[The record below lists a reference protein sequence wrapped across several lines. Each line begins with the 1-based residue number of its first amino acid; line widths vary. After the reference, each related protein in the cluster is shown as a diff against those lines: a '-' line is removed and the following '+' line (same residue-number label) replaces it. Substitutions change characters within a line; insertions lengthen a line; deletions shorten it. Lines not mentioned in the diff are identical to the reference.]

1 MTSGIIQDVLTKFK
15 EQSSKLETSKTKDQ
29 TPKTTLSQLR
39 TLLWL
44 KWTLFRNSFRSKKAV
59 VNRLA
64 SILGMLAALIFAL
77 LIALGLGAAAFVL
90 SSPQIMTHIT
100 SREARGAAESL
111 PSAEFIFFSIISFF
125 YLMWATLPLSI
136 GTGRQFEPGRLLMYP
151 ISLRKLFA
159 LDFISETVN
168 LQSIFAIPAI
178 FAIGVGAG
186 LGKGMLGWSLL
197 AACFAAAFGLVLAKW
212 LSISVGSMMQRKRS
226 RAEGLIALLGIVVG
240 LGGAVIGQIAPTLFK
255 YAESFRGLRWT
266 PPGAF
271 AVALTRGLAEG
282 GGLDYFLSLLT
293 LTGYTGILIFVSFWI
308 AKRAALGQGGRRR
321 KFQAKRATRN
331 ESYTGWE
338 IPGFSGELAAVIE
351 KELRYV
357 ARNAQARLMV
367 LMPLILIVLR
377 VVNTSRLQ
385 SGASPGDSPLGSQI
399 LIYAEGLIATAGVLY
414 VFLILT
420 GISCNLFAFEE
431 HGMRTLILSPVS
443 RAKILVGKNVAV
455 TFMALIFSIALL
467 LVNEIIFGDLTLH
480 ALLFAA
486 LSFVVF
492 AGLMSIIGNGLSI
505 RFPKRMK
512 FGKRMNVSGAT
523 GLLLIPIIILLALPP
538 LGATA
543 AGFITQSWLV
553 EYATLALFAVLAIG
567 AYFLLIGTQGEAL
580 QRREVEILEAIR
592 EPSDN

>member
-1 MTSGIIQDVLTKFK
+1 
-15 EQSSKLETSKTKDQ
+15 
-29 TPKTTLSQLR
+29 
-39 TLLWL
+39 
-44 KWTLFRNSFRSKKAV
+44 
-59 VNRLA
+59 
-64 SILGMLAALIFAL
+64 MLAALIFAL
-77 LIALGLGAAAFVL
+77 LIAFGLGVVAYAL
-90 SSPQIMTHIT
+90 SSPQIMTQIS

-111 PSAEFIFFSIISFF
+111 PSAEFLFFSIISFF

-186 LGKGMLGWSLL
+186 LANGMLGWSLL
-197 AACFAAAFGLVLAKW
+197 AAGFAASFGLVLAKW
-212 LSISVGSMMQRKRS
+212 LSISVGSMMRRKRS
-226 RAEGLIALLGIVVG
+226 RAEGLIALLGIAVA
-240 LGGAVIGQIAPTLFK
+240 LGGAVIGQLAPTLFK

-271 AVALTRGLAEG
+271 AVALTTGLTKG

-293 LTGYTGILIFVSFWI
+293 LAAYSAILVLVSFWI
-308 AKRAALGQGGRRR
+308 AKRAALGKGGRGRSL
-321 KFQAKRATRN
+321 RARLETKN
-331 ESYTGWE
+331 ESYTGWQ
-338 IPGFSGELAAVIE
+338 IPGLSGELAAIIE
-351 KELRYV
+351 KEMRYV
-357 ARNAQARLMV
+357 VRNAQARLMV
-367 LMPLILIVLR
+367 FMPLILIVLR

-385 SGASPGDSPLGSQI
+385 SEVSPGNSAFASQI

-431 HGMRTLILSPVS
+431 SGMRTLILSPTP
-443 RAKILVGKNVAV
+443 RAKILVGKNIAV
-455 TFMALIFSIALL
+455 TIMALIFSIALL
-467 LVNEIIFGDLTLH
+467 LVNEIIFRDLTLR

-486 LSFVVF
+486 LSFVIF
-492 AGLMSIIGNGLSI
+492 AGLIAVIGNGLSI

-553 EYATLALFAVLAIG
+553 EYATLAVFAVLAVG

>member
-1 MTSGIIQDVLTKFK
+1 M
-15 EQSSKLETSKTKDQ
+15 
-29 TPKTTLSQLR
+29 SQLR

-64 SILGMLAALIFAL
+64 SILGMLAALVFAL
-77 LIALGLGAAAFVL
+77 LIAFGLGAAAYVL

-100 SREARGAAESL
+100 TREARGAAESI

-178 FAIGVGAG
+178 FAIGIGVG

-197 AACFAAAFGLVLAKW
+197 ASSFAAVFGLVLAKW
-212 LSISVGSMMQRKRS
+212 LSISVGSMMQRRRS
-226 RAEGLIALLGIVVG
+226 RTEGLIALLGIVIG
-240 LGGAVIGQIAPTLFK
+240 LGGAVIGQIAPTIFK

-266 PPGAF
+266 PSGAF
-271 AVALTRGLAEG
+271 AVALTRGLTEG
-282 GGLDYFLSLLT
+282 GASNYFLSLLT
-293 LTGYTGILIFVSFWI
+293 LAAYTGILILVSFWI
-308 AKRAALGQGGRRR
+308 AQRAALGKGGRRR
-321 KFQAKRATRN
+321 KFRAKRETKN

-385 SGASPGDSPLGSQI
+385 SDTAGSSPVGSQI
-399 LIYAEGLIATAGVLY
+399 LIYAEGLVATAGVLY

-431 HGMRTLILSPVS
+431 GGMRTLILSPVS

-467 LVNEIIFGDLTLH
+467 LVNELIFRDLTLR

-486 LSFVVF
+486 LSFVIF
-492 AGLMSIIGNGLSI
+492 AGLTAIIGNGLSI

-543 AGFITQSWLV
+543 AGFITESWLV

-567 AYFLLIGTQGEAL
+567 AYFLLIGMQGEAL

>member
-1 MTSGIIQDVLTKFK
+1 M
-15 EQSSKLETSKTKDQ
+15 
-29 TPKTTLSQLR
+29 SQLR

-44 KWTLFRNSFRSKKAV
+44 KWTLFRNSLRSTKAV

-64 SILGMLAALIFAL
+64 SILGMLAALVFAL
-77 LIALGLGAAAFVL
+77 LIAFGLGVVAYAL
-90 SSPQIMTHIT
+90 SSPQIMTQI
-100 SREARGAAESL
+100 SNREARGAAESL
-111 PSAEFIFFSIISFF
+111 PSAQFLFFSIISFF

-178 FAIGVGAG
+178 VAIGIGAG
-186 LGKGMLGWSLL
+186 LAKGMLGWSLL
-197 AACFAAAFGLVLAKW
+197 AAGFAACFGLVLAKW
-212 LSISVGSMMQRKRS
+212 LSISVGSMMRSKRS
-226 RAEGLIALLGIVVG
+226 RAEGLIALLGIAVG
-240 LGGAVIGQIAPTLFK
+240 LGGAVIGQLAPTLFK

-271 AVALTRGLAEG
+271 AVALTTGLTKAG
-282 GGLDYFLSLLT
+282 ALHYFLSLLT
-293 LTGYTGILIFVSFWI
+293 LAAYSTILIFVSFWI
-308 AKRAALGQGGRRR
+308 AKRAALGKGGRRR
-321 KFQAKRATRN
+321 SLQSRLETKN
-331 ESYTGWE
+331 ESYTGWQ
-338 IPGFSGELAAVIE
+338 IPGLSGELAAIIE
-351 KELRYV
+351 KEMRYV
-357 ARNAQARLMV
+357 VRNAQARLMV
-367 LMPLILIVLR
+367 FMPLILIVLR

-385 SGASPGDSPLGSQI
+385 SEVSPGNSAFGSQI
-399 LIYAEGLIATAGVLY
+399 LIYAEGLISTAGVLY

-431 HGMRTLILSPVS
+431 SGMRTLILSPTP
-443 RAKILVGKNVAV
+443 RAKILVGKNIAV
-455 TFMALIFSIALL
+455 TIMALIFSIALL
-467 LVNEIIFGDLTLH
+467 LVNELIFRDLTLH

-486 LSFVVF
+486 LSFVIF
-492 AGLMSIIGNGLSI
+492 AGLIAVIGNGLSI

-538 LGATA
+538 LAAAA
-543 AGFITQSWLV
+543 AGFITRSWLV
-553 EYATLALFAVLAIG
+553 EYATLALFAVLAVG

>member
-1 MTSGIIQDVLTKFK
+1 M
-15 EQSSKLETSKTKDQ
+15 
-29 TPKTTLSQLR
+29 SQLR

-44 KWTLFRNSFRSKKAV
+44 KWTLFRNSLRSTKAV

-64 SILGMLAALIFAL
+64 SILGMLAALVFAL
-77 LIALGLGAAAFVL
+77 LIAFGLGVVAYAL
-90 SSPQIMTHIT
+90 SSPQIMTEIS

-111 PSAEFIFFSIISFF
+111 PSAEFLFFSIISFF

-186 LGKGMLGWSLL
+186 LAKGMLGWSLL
-197 AACFAAAFGLVLAKW
+197 AAGFAASFGLVLAKW
-212 LSISVGSMMQRKRS
+212 LSISVGSMMRRKRS

-240 LGGAVIGQIAPTLFK
+240 LGGAVIGQLAPTLFK

-271 AVALTRGLAEG
+271 AGALTTGLREG

-293 LTGYTGILIFVSFWI
+293 LAAYSAILVLVSFWI
-308 AKRAALGQGGRRR
+308 AKRAALGKGGRRR
-321 KFQAKRATRN
+321 SLQARLETKN
-331 ESYTGWE
+331 ESYTGWQ
-338 IPGFSGELAAVIE
+338 IPGLSGELAAIIE
-351 KELRYV
+351 KEMRYV
-357 ARNAQARLMV
+357 VRNAQARLMV
-367 LMPLILIVLR
+367 FMPLILIILR

-385 SGASPGDSPLGSQI
+385 SEVSSGNSAFGSQI
-399 LIYAEGLIATAGVLY
+399 MIYAEGLIATAGVLY

-431 HGMRTLILSPVS
+431 SGMRTLILSPTP
-443 RAKILVGKNVAV
+443 RAKILVGKNIAV
-455 TFMALIFSIALL
+455 TIMALIFSIALL
-467 LVNEIIFGDLTLH
+467 LVNEIIFRDLTLR

-486 LSFVVF
+486 LSFVIF
-492 AGLMSIIGNGLSI
+492 AGLIAVIGNGLSI

-553 EYATLALFAVLAIG
+553 EYATLAVFAVLAVG

>member
-1 MTSGIIQDVLTKFK
+1 M
-15 EQSSKLETSKTKDQ
+15 
-29 TPKTTLSQLR
+29 SQLR

-64 SILGMLAALIFAL
+64 SILGMLAALVFAL
-77 LIALGLGAAAFVL
+77 LIAFGLGAAAYVL

-100 SREARGAAESL
+100 TREARGAAESI

-178 FAIGVGAG
+178 FAIGIGVG

-197 AACFAAAFGLVLAKW
+197 ASSFAAVFGLVLAKW
-212 LSISVGSMMQRKRS
+212 LSISVGSMMQRRRS
-226 RAEGLIALLGIVVG
+226 RTEGLIALLGIVIG
-240 LGGAVIGQIAPTLFK
+240 LGGAVIGQIAPTIFK

-266 PPGAF
+266 PSGAF
-271 AVALTRGLAEG
+271 AVALTRGLTQG
-282 GGLDYFLSLLT
+282 GASNYFLSLLT
-293 LTGYTGILIFVSFWI
+293 LAAYTGILILVSFWI
-308 AKRAALGQGGRRR
+308 AQRAALGKGGRRR
-321 KFQAKRATRN
+321 KFRAKRETKN

-385 SGASPGDSPLGSQI
+385 SDTAGSSPVGSQI
-399 LIYAEGLIATAGVLY
+399 LIYAEGLVATAGVLY

-431 HGMRTLILSPVS
+431 GGMRTLILSPVS

-467 LVNEIIFGDLTLH
+467 LVNELIFRDLTLR

-486 LSFVVF
+486 LSFVIF
-492 AGLMSIIGNGLSI
+492 AGLTAIIGNGLSI

-543 AGFITQSWLV
+543 AGFITESWLV

-567 AYFLLIGTQGEAL
+567 AYFLLIGMQGEAL

>member
-1 MTSGIIQDVLTKFK
+1 M
-15 EQSSKLETSKTKDQ
+15 
-29 TPKTTLSQLR
+29 SQLR
-39 TLLWL
+39 TLIWL
-44 KWTLFRNSFRSKKAV
+44 KWTLFRNSLRSTKAV

-64 SILGMLAALIFAL
+64 SILGMLTALVFAL
-77 LIALGLGAAAFVL
+77 LIAFGLGAAAYVL
-90 SSPQIMTHIT
+90 SSPPIMTQIT
-100 SREARGAAESL
+100 SRGARGAAESI
-111 PSAEFIFFSIISFF
+111 PSAEFIFFSMISFF

-178 FAIGVGAG
+178 FAIGIGAG
-186 LGKGMLGWSLL
+186 LGKGKLGWSLL
-197 AACFAAAFGLVLAKW
+197 AACFAASFGLVLAKW
-212 LSISVGSMMQRKRS
+212 LAISVGSMMRRKRS
-226 RAEGLIALLGIVVG
+226 RAEGLIALLGIAVG
-240 LGGAVIGQIAPTLFK
+240 LGGALIGQVAPTLFK

-271 AVALTRGLAEG
+271 ALALTGGLTEG
-282 GGLDYFLSLLT
+282 GGVDYFLSLLT
-293 LTGYTGILIFVSFWI
+293 LAGYTVALVWVSFWI
-308 AKRAALGQGGRRR
+308 AQRAALGKGGGRRSLLPR
-321 KFQAKRATRN
+321 LETKN
-331 ESYTGWE
+331 ERYTGWE
-338 IPGFSGELAAVIE
+338 IPGLSGELAAIIE
-351 KELRYV
+351 KEMRYV
-357 ARNAQARLMV
+357 VRNAQARLMV
-367 LMPLILIVLR
+367 LMPLILIILR

-385 SGASPGDSPLGSQI
+385 SEASPGTSPLASQI
-399 LIYAEGLIATAGVLY
+399 LIYAEGLIATGGVLY

-431 HGMRTLILSPVS
+431 SGMRTLILSPTP
-443 RAKILVGKNVAV
+443 RAKILVGKNIA
-455 TFMALIFSIALL
+455 TTIMALIFSIALL
-467 LVNEIIFGDLTLH
+467 LVNEIIFRDLTLR

-486 LSFVVF
+486 LSFVIF

-505 RFPKRMK
+505 RFPKRMQ

-538 LGATA
+538 LGAAA

-553 EYATLALFAVLAIG
+553 EYATLALFAVLAVG